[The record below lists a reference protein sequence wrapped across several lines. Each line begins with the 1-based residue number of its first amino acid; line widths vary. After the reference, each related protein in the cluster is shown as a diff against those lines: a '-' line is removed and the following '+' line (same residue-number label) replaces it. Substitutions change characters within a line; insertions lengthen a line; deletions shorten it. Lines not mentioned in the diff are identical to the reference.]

1 MSHNVDE
8 EELVLDSSGANIKDV
23 WDGNLDEEIVNITS
37 LIDEYPY
44 VAMDTEF
51 PGFCV
56 K

>member
-1 MSHNVDE
+1 VF
-8 EELVLDSSGANIKDV
+8 
-23 WDGNLDEEIVNITS
+23 DGNLDEEIVNITS

-56 K
+56 NGPDPNQKDSAYRFIKNNVDA